1 MLKRKQGKL
10 NNNKDNQT
18 DLIIKHADIR
28 RSLMN
33 MKSIIEG
40 QRSLAFWL
48 SQQVD
53 VSLNCA
59 NK

>member
-1 MLKRKQGKL
+1 
-10 NNNKDNQT
+10 
-18 DLIIKHADIR
+18 
-28 RSLMN
+28 MN

-53 VSLNCA
+53 VSLNHNDEIVRKEA
-59 NK
+59 NEMVSLMTPVVKSFFRYGHGNH